1 MANDDNNNN
10 NKIDNDYRGTE
21 RRNWET
27 RPQERPTVKEPMN
40 PGLQLL
46 ISIGLI
52 ALVVLATFFMFKYP
66 QKLGPIFISALVVTL
81 ATFLLLLILRH
92 FILIWFSF
100 LHQRELAYDDTP
112 ETFPF
117 VSIIVPAYNEAEV
130 ISSSLS
136 SLLELRY
143 PYYEIIAVDDGSD
156 DKTYEKMK
164 EFEGNHYGVRVQVF
178 RKENSG
184 KADTL
189 NYGIRRSKA
198 PIVVCMDSDSRLTP
212 EALRYAIK
220 HFYDPNV
227 GAVAGNV
234 KVINRHNIWTKLQAL
249 EYIEGLNIARKAQAF
264 FRSVNVIPG
273 PMGIFRRTAIE
284 GTGGYDSDTFAE
296 DFDMTVKIL
305 ADGWKINYEPKAVA
319 YTEAPEELLDVIKQR
334 YRWTRGVLQALR
346 KQRHLLTHSSGTI
359 TTPLSLW
366 YMLFEG
372 LAWPVMNIFANLFFV
387 WVALLYGMTK
397 LLVLWWLLLTVLDLL
412 IAVHAILMERE
423 DMRLALYSIFYRF
436 FYILIIDVTKVF
448 ATLEELVGLDM
459 SWGKL
464 ARKGRI

>member
-1 MANDDNNNN
+1 MADQIKDQ
-10 NKIDNDYRGTE
+10 KPGYDE
-21 RRNWET
+21 VKPSVK
-27 RPQERPTVKEPMN
+27 RPLSPIT
-40 PGLQLL
+40 QLL
-46 ISIGLI
+46 ISLAIVVGV
-52 ALVVLATFFMFKYP
+52 VVLTVFMFKYP
-66 QKLGPIFISALVVTL
+66 QKLGPIFVAALVITL

-92 FILIWFSF
+92 FILIWFSY
-100 LHQRELAYDDTP
+100 LHQRELAYDDSP
-112 ETFPF
+112 DIYPF

-130 ISSSLS
+130 IASSLS

-156 DKTYEKMK
+156 DATYDKMK

-178 RKENSG
+178 RKEKSG
-184 KADTL
+184 KADAL
-189 NYGIRRSKA
+189 NYGVRRSKA

-212 EALRYAIK
+212 NSLRYAVR
-220 HFYDPNV
+220 HFQDPSV

-234 KVINRHNIWTKLQAL
+234 KVINRHNLWTKLQAL
-249 EYIEGLNIARKAQAF
+249 EYIEGLNIVRKAQAF

-273 PMGIFRRTAIE
+273 PIGIFRRAAIE

-305 ADGWKINYEPKAVA
+305 ANEWKINYEPKAVA
-319 YTEAPEELLDVIKQR
+319 FTEAPEELLDVIKQR

-346 KQRHLLTHSSGTI
+346 KQRHLLTRSSGTI

-366 YMLFEG
+366 YMIFEG
-372 LAWPVMNIFANLFFV
+372 LVWPAMNIFANLFFV
-387 WVALLYGMTK
+387 WIALLYGMTK

-412 IAVHAILMERE
+412 IAVHATLMEKE
-423 DMRLALYSIFYRF
+423 SLRLVPYAVLYRF
-436 FYILIIDVTKVF
+436 FYILIIDVTKLF
-448 ATLEELVGLDM
+448 ATLEELFGLDM

-464 ARKGRI
+464 ARRGRI

>member
-1 MANDDNNNN
+1 MAIRD
-10 NKIDNDYRGTE
+10 RMSP
-21 RRNWET
+21 R
-27 RPQERPTVKEPMN
+27 
-40 PGLQLL
+40 LQLL
-46 ISIGLI
+46 ISLLLI
-52 ALVVLATFFMFKYP
+52 AVIVTLTVLLYLYP
-66 QKLGPIFISALVVTL
+66 ERLAPIFVGALVVTL
-81 ATFLLLLILRH
+81 ASFLLLLILRH

-100 LHQRELAYDDTP
+100 LHQRELANEEPP
-112 ETFPF
+112 EAYPF
-117 VSIIVPAYNEAEV
+117 VSIIVPAFNEAEV
-130 ISSSLS
+130 IQASLS

-156 DKTYEKMK
+156 DGTFEKMK

-212 EALRYAIK
+212 EALRYAVR
-220 HFYDPNV
+220 HFSDPNV

-234 KVINRHNIWTKLQAL
+234 KVANRHNLWTKLQAL
-249 EYIEGLNIARKAQAF
+249 EYIEGLNIVRKAQAF

-273 PMGIFRRTAIE
+273 PLGIFRRVAIE
-284 GTGGYDSDTFAE
+284 RTGGYDSDTYAE

-305 ADGWKINYEPKAVA
+305 ADDWKINYEPKAVA
-319 YTEAPEELLDVIKQR
+319 FTEAPESLLDIIKQR
-334 YRWTRGVLQALR
+334 YRWSRGILQALR
-346 KQRHLLTHSSGTI
+346 KQRSLLLHHKGTV

-366 YMLFEG
+366 YMIFEG
-372 LAWPVMNIFANLFFV
+372 LVWPAMNIFSNLFFV
-387 WVALLYGMTK
+387 YIALMFGMTK
-397 LLVLWWLLLTVLDLL
+397 LLVMWWLLLTVLDLL
-412 IAVHAILMERE
+412 IAVHAILMEGE
-423 DMRLALYSIFYRF
+423 DLSLALYSVLYRF
-436 FYILIIDVTKVF
+436 FYVLIIDVTKVF
-448 ATLEELVGLDM
+448 ATLEELLGLDM

>member
-1 MANDDNNNN
+1 MAENDNQY
-10 NKIDNDYRGTE
+10 KGAE
-21 RRNWET
+21 RRNLET
-27 RPQERPTVKEPMN
+27 RPAEKPTVKPPMN
-40 PGLQLL
+40 PKLQLL
-46 ISIGLI
+46 ISIGIIL
-52 ALVVLATFFMFKYP
+52 LVLLATFFMFKYP

-92 FILIWFSF
+92 FVLIWFSY
-100 LHQRELAYDDTP
+100 LHQRELAYQDVPDTY
-112 ETFPF
+112 PF
-117 VSIIVPAYNEAEV
+117 VSIVVPAFNEAAV
-130 ISSSLS
+130 ISNSLA

-143 PYYEIIAVDDGSD
+143 PYYEIIAVDDGSTD
-156 DKTYEKMK
+156 GTFEKMK

-184 KADTL
+184 KADAL

-212 EALRYAIK
+212 DALRYAVG
-220 HFYDPNV
+220 HFADPYV

-249 EYIEGLNIARKAQAF
+249 EYIEGLNIARMAQAWA
-264 FRSVNVIPG
+264 RAVNVIPG
-273 PMGIFRRTAIE
+273 PMGIFRRAALDA
-284 GTGGYDSDTFAE
+284 TGGYDSDTFAE

-305 ADGWKINYEPKAVA
+305 ADGWKINYEPKAIA
-319 YTEAPEELLDVIKQR
+319 YTEAPEELNDIIKQR
-334 YRWTRGVLQALR
+334 YRWTRGILQAIR
-346 KQRHLLTHSSGTI
+346 KQRHLLTSSSGTV

-372 LAWPVMNIFANLFFV
+372 LAWPVMNIFASVFFV
-387 WVALLYGMTK
+387 WIALLYGMTK
-397 LLVLWWLLLTVLDLL
+397 LLVLWWLLLTALDML
-412 IAVHAILMERE
+412 IAFHAIMMERE
-423 DMRLALYSIFYRF
+423 DLRLVPYSIFYRF

-448 ATLEELVGLDM
+448 ATLEEAVGLDM

>member
-1 MANDDNNNN
+1 MAA
-10 NKIDNDYRGTE
+10 K
-21 RRNWET
+21 
-27 RPQERPTVKEPMN
+27 KPMS
-40 PGLQLL
+40 PRKQAL
-46 ISIGLI
+46 ISILI
-52 ALVVLATFFMFKYP
+52 ILAVVILTIFMFRYP
-66 QKLGPIFISALVVTL
+66 ERLGPIAVSALVVTL
-81 ATFLLLLILRH
+81 ASFLLLLILRH
-92 FILIWFSF
+92 FVLIWFSY
-100 LHQRELAYDDTP
+100 LHQRELSHDEPLEHY
-112 ETFPF
+112 PF

-130 ISSSLS
+130 IHASLS

-156 DKTYEKMK
+156 DGTYEKMR

-189 NYGIRRSKA
+189 NYGIRRSRA

-212 EALRYAIK
+212 DALRYAVRA
-220 HFYDPNV
+220 FNDPAV

-249 EYIEGLNIARKAQAF
+249 EYIEGLNIVRKAQAF

-273 PMGIFRRTAIE
+273 PMGIFRRQAIE
-284 GTGGYDSDTFAE
+284 GTGGYDSDTYAE

-305 ADGWKINYEPKAVA
+305 ADGWKINYEPKAIA
-319 YTEAPEELLDVIKQR
+319 FTEAPEELLDVIKQR
-334 YRWTRGVLQALR
+334 YRWSRGILQALR
-346 KQRHLLTHSSGTI
+346 KQKGMLFQSKGVV

-366 YMLFEG
+366 YMIFEG
-372 LAWPVMNIFANLFFV
+372 LVWPAMNIFASLFFV
-387 WVALLYGMTK
+387 YIALMFGMQK
-397 LLVLWWLLLTVLDLL
+397 LLVMWWLLLTLLDVL
-412 IAVHAILMERE
+412 IAVHAILMEKE
-423 DMRLALYSIFYRF
+423 SMRLAAYSVFYRF

>member
-1 MANDDNNNN
+1 MATS
-10 NKIDNDYRGTE
+10 KK
-21 RRNWET
+21 
-27 RPQERPTVKEPMN
+27 PLN
-40 PGLQLL
+40 PRIQLL
-46 ISIGLI
+46 ISVII
-52 ALVVLATFFMFKYP
+52 ILVVVVLTVFLFKYP
-66 QKLGPIFISALVVTL
+66 QRLGPIFVSALVVTL
-81 ATFLLLLILRH
+81 GSFLMLLILRH
-92 FILIWFSF
+92 FVLIWFSY
-100 LHQRELAYDDTP
+100 LHQRELSKQEFPDVY
-112 ETFPF
+112 PF
-117 VSIIVPAYNEAEV
+117 VSIIVPAYNEGEV
-130 ISSSLS
+130 IAASLS

-143 PYYEIIAVDDGSD
+143 PYYEIIAVDDGSAD
-156 DKTYEKMK
+156 DTYEKMR
-164 EFEGNHYGVRVQVF
+164 EFEGNHYGVRVSVF

-189 NYGIRRSKA
+189 NYGIRRSRA
-198 PIVVCMDSDSRLTP
+198 PIVVCMDSDSRLSP
-212 EALRYAIK
+212 ESLRYAIK
-220 HFYDPNV
+220 HFQDSSV

-249 EYIEGLNIARKAQAF
+249 EYIEGLNIVRKAQAF

-273 PMGIFRRTAIE
+273 PIGIFRRTAIE

-305 ADGWKINYEPKAVA
+305 AGGWKINYEPKAIA
-319 YTEAPEELLDVIKQR
+319 FTEAPEELLDVIKQR
-334 YRWTRGVLQALR
+334 YRWSRGILQALR
-346 KQRHLLTHSSGTI
+346 KHKELLTETQGVI

-366 YMLFEG
+366 YMIFEG
-372 LAWPVMNIFANLFFV
+372 LLWPAMNIFANLFFV
-387 WVALLYGMTK
+387 WIALLYGMTK
-397 LLVLWWLLLTVLDLL
+397 LLVLWWLLLTVLDVL

-423 DMRLALYSIFYRF
+423 DLMLAPYAVLYRF

>member
-1 MANDDNNNN
+1 MEP
-10 NKIDNDYRGTE
+10 KKPL
-21 RRNWET
+21 
-27 RPQERPTVKEPMN
+27 RPLT
-40 PGLQLL
+40 QLI
-46 ISIGLI
+46 ISIAII
-52 ALVVLATFFMFKYP
+52 ALAVIATLFLFRYP
-66 QKLGPIFISALVVTL
+66 QKLGPIFITALVVTL
-81 ATFLLLLILRH
+81 ASFLLLLVLRH
-92 FILIWFSF
+92 FVLIWFSY
-100 LHQRELAYDDTP
+100 LHQRELANDPVQDNY
-112 ETFPF
+112 PF
-117 VSIIVPAYNEAEV
+117 VSIIVPAFNENEV
-130 ISSSLS
+130 IQASLS

-143 PYYEIIAVDDGSD
+143 PYYEIIAVDDGSTD
-156 DKTYEKMK
+156 GTYEKMR
-164 EFEGNHYGVRVQVF
+164 EFEGNHYGVRVSVF

-189 NYGIRRSKA
+189 NYGIRRSKG

-212 EALRYAIK
+212 AALRYAVR
-220 HFYDPNV
+220 HFNDRHV

-249 EYIEGLNIARKAQAF
+249 EYIEGLNIVRRAQAF
-264 FRSVNVIPG
+264 WRTVNVIPG
-273 PMGIFRRTAIE
+273 PIGIFRRAAIE

-305 ADGWKINYEPKAVA
+305 ADGWKIHYEPKAVA

-334 YRWTRGVLQALR
+334 YRWSRGILQALR
-346 KQRHLLTHSSGTI
+346 KQKHLLTRTNVHI

-366 YMLFEG
+366 YMIFEG
-372 LAWPVMNIFANLFFV
+372 LVWPAMNIFANLFFV
-387 WVALLYGMTK
+387 WIALIYGMTK
-397 LLVLWWLLLTVLDLL
+397 LLVMWWILLTILDLL

-423 DMRLALYSIFYRF
+423 DMGLAIYAVFYRF

>member
-1 MANDDNNNN
+1 MAIRD
-10 NKIDNDYRGTE
+10 RMSP
-21 RRNWET
+21 R
-27 RPQERPTVKEPMN
+27 
-40 PGLQLL
+40 LQLL
-46 ISIGLI
+46 ISLLLI
-52 ALVVLATFFMFKYP
+52 AVVVTLTVLLYLYPERLA
-66 QKLGPIFISALVVTL
+66 PIFVGALVVTL
-81 ATFLLLLILRH
+81 GSFLLLLVLRH

-100 LHQRELAYDDTP
+100 LHQRELANEDPP
-112 ETFPF
+112 EVYPF
-117 VSIIVPAYNEAEV
+117 VSIIVPAFNEAEV
-130 ISSSLS
+130 IQASLS

-156 DKTYEKMK
+156 DGTFEKMK

-212 EALRYAIK
+212 DALRYAVRQ
-220 HFYDPNV
+220 FSDPNV

-234 KVINRHNIWTKLQAL
+234 KVANRHNLWTKLQAL
-249 EYIEGLNIARKAQAF
+249 EYIEGLNIVRKAQAF

-273 PMGIFRRTAIE
+273 PLGIFRRVAIE
-284 GTGGYDSDTFAE
+284 RTGGYDSDTYAE

-305 ADGWKINYEPKAVA
+305 ADDWKINYEPKAVA
-319 YTEAPEELLDVIKQR
+319 FTEAPESLLDIIKQR
-334 YRWTRGVLQALR
+334 YRWSRGILQALR
-346 KQRHLLTHSSGTI
+346 KQRALLTHHKGTV

-366 YMLFEG
+366 YMIFEG
-372 LAWPVMNIFANLFFV
+372 LVWPAMNIFSNLFFV
-387 WVALLYGMTK
+387 YIALMFGMTK

-412 IAVHAILMERE
+412 IAIHAILMEGE
-423 DMRLALYSIFYRF
+423 DLSLALYSVLYRF
-436 FYILIIDVTKVF
+436 FYVLIIDVTKVF
-448 ATLEELVGLDM
+448 ATLEELLGLDM

>member
-1 MANDDNNNN
+1 MATPKKPLNP
-10 NKIDNDYRGTE
+10 KI
-21 RRNWET
+21 
-27 RPQERPTVKEPMN
+27 
-40 PGLQLL
+40 QLL
-46 ISIGLI
+46 ISVII
-52 ALVVLATFFMFKYP
+52 ILVVVVLTVFLFKYP
-66 QKLGPIFISALVVTL
+66 QRLGPIFVSALVVTL
-81 ATFLLLLILRH
+81 GSFLMLLILRH
-92 FILIWFSF
+92 FVLIWFSY
-100 LHQRELAYDDTP
+100 LHQRELSKQEFPDVY
-112 ETFPF
+112 PF
-117 VSIIVPAYNEAEV
+117 VSIIVPAYNEGEV
-130 ISSSLS
+130 IQASLS

-143 PYYEIIAVDDGSD
+143 PYYEIIAVDDGSAD
-156 DKTYEKMK
+156 DTYEKMR
-164 EFEGNHYGVRVQVF
+164 EFEGNHYGVRVSVF

-189 NYGIRRSKA
+189 NYGIRRSRA
-198 PIVVCMDSDSRLTP
+198 PIVVCMDSDSRLSP
-212 EALRYAIK
+212 ESLRYAIK
-220 HFYDPNV
+220 HFQDPSV

-249 EYIEGLNIARKAQAF
+249 EYIEGLNIVRKAQAF

-273 PMGIFRRTAIE
+273 PIGIFRRTAIE

-305 ADGWKINYEPKAVA
+305 AGGWKINYEPKAIA

-334 YRWTRGVLQALR
+334 YRWSRGILQALR
-346 KQRHLLTHSSGTI
+346 KHKELLTETKGVI

-366 YMLFEG
+366 YMIFEG
-372 LAWPVMNIFANLFFV
+372 LLWPAMNIFANLFFV
-387 WVALLYGMTK
+387 WIALLYGMTK
-397 LLVLWWLLLTVLDLL
+397 LLVLWWLLLTVLDVL

-423 DMRLALYSIFYRF
+423 DLMLAPYAVLYRF